1 MSNFKKVQW
10 FNELAGNE
18 FGDQKT
24 ADQMELISEE
34 HLEVL
39 SAVNDGE
46 RDELAKECIDLLYVT
61 YGMLHRLGV
70 DADQLFAEVNAN
82 NMSKFCA
89 NEAELSKT
97 IDFYQDKG
105 LKVGVRSN
113 GGVFAVYSEIDQDAE
128 GKRYPKGKLLKP
140 ADFQNL

>member
-1 MSNFKKVQW
+1 MMSNFKKVQW

-18 FGDQKT
+18 FGDMGI
-24 ADQMELISEE
+24 AAQMDLIAEE
-34 HLEVL
+34 HSEVVD
-39 SAVNDGE
+39 SVDQ
-46 RDELAKECIDLLYVT
+46 DELAKECIDLLYVT
-61 YGMLHRLGV
+61 YGLLHRLGV

-89 NEAELSKT
+89 NSAELSET
-97 IDFYQDKG
+97 VDFYQDKG

-113 GGVFAVYSEIDQDAE
+113 GGVFAVYSEIDQYAE